1 MHSQQ
6 FLNIDRLLAQTV
18 FFWQFSAFHSSDYPW
33 RETHTELSHWLDG
46 LSLQEVQRLKLNPE
60 ELAIKLSAYIPQ
72 LLELYS
78 LTQLPELTA
87 SVPGL
92 PKGLDSGINGR
103 KWQQITKLSALGAE
117 FYKPEN
123 GWLEWCGGKGYLGRV
138 LAATTGKPVT
148 TLEWQ
153 QSLCDSGQ
161 TYANNHQLSM
171 MFIQGDALS
180 SQSDELIQEKQ
191 HAIALHA
198 CGDLHINLLTKGIS
212 NNIDAIT
219 ISPCCFHL
227 TRSKNYLGL
236 SLLSQKSALELSK
249 DDLRLPLQET
259 VVAGL
264 RTQHHRELEMCF
276 RLGFKAL
283 QQSLSENEAYL
294 SIPSIKK
301 SLLSDG
307 FEAFCHW
314 AAEKKELM
322 LPENVDYEYWFN
334 KGELAFISMEKC
346 DLIQHLFKRPL
357 EVWLCLDRALLMEEA
372 NYDVRIGE
380 FCLKEDTPRNIV
392 IQAKKQQ
399 Q

>member
-1 MHSQQ
+1 MHPQQ
-6 FLNIDRLLAQTV
+6 FLNIDRLLVQTV

-33 RETHTELSHWLDG
+33 RETHTELSDWLDG
-46 LSLQEVQRLKLNPE
+46 LSLQEVQRLKSNPE
-60 ELAIKLSAYIPQ
+60 ELATQLSVYIPQ
-72 LLELYS
+72 LSELYP
-78 LTQLPELTA
+78 LAQLSELEV
-87 SVPGL
+87 SIPQF

-103 KWQQITKLSALGAE
+103 KWQQITKLSTLGVE
-117 FYKPEN
+117 FHKPEN

-161 TYANNHQLSM
+161 AYANSHQLNM
-171 MFIQGDALS
+171 TFIQGDALS

-198 CGDLHINLLTKGIS
+198 CGDLHINLLTKGIA

-227 TRSKNYLGL
+227 TQATNYPGL
-236 SLLSQKSALELSK
+236 SSLSLQSGLALSK

-264 RTQHHRELEMCF
+264 RTQHHRELEMYF
-276 RLGFKAL
+276 RLGFKGL
-283 QQSLSENEAYL
+283 QQSLSKSNAYV

-307 FEAFCHW
+307 FEAFCDW
-314 AAEKKELM
+314 AAEKKELK
-322 LPENVDYEYWFN
+322 LPQDTNYALWLE
-334 KGELAFISMEKC
+334 KGKAAFLVMEKC
-346 DLIQHLFKRPL
+346 DLVQHLFKRPL

-372 NYDVRIGE
+372 GYEVRIGE

-392 IQAKKQQ
+392 IQARKQK
-399 Q
+399 

>member
-6 FLNIDRLLAQTV
+6 FLNIDRLLAQAV

-33 RETHTELSHWLDG
+33 RETHTELSDWLDG
-46 LSLQEVQRLKLNPE
+46 LSLQEVQNLKLDPE
-60 ELAIKLSAYIPQ
+60 ELTNQLSVYIPQ
-72 LLELYS
+72 LSELYS
-78 LTQLPELTA
+78 LAQLPELTVSIPA
-87 SVPGL
+87 C

-117 FYKPEN
+117 YHKPQG

-138 LAATTGKPVT
+138 LTATTGMPVT

-161 TYANNHQLSM
+161 SYANNHQLDM
-171 MFIQGDALS
+171 TFIQGDALS
-180 SQSDELIQEKQ
+180 PLSDDLIKEKQ
-191 HAIALHA
+191 HAVALHA
-198 CGDLHINLLTKGIS
+198 CGDLHINLLTLGIAHHI
-212 NNIDAIT
+212 NAIT
-219 ISPCCFHL
+219 IAPCCFHL
-227 TRSKNYLGL
+227 TQSVNYVGL
-236 SLLSQKSALELSK
+236 SSLSQQSTLELSK

-283 QQSLSENEAYL
+283 QQSLSESKTYL

-307 FEAFCHW
+307 FEAFCYW
-314 AAEKKELM
+314 AAEKKELI
-322 LPENVDYEYWFN
+322 LPEDIDYDDWLK
-334 KGELAFISMEKC
+334 KGEVAFVVMEKC

-372 NYDVRIGE
+372 DYDVRIGE
-380 FCLKEDTPRNIV
+380 FCLKEETPRNIV
-392 IQAKKQQ
+392 IQARKQK
-399 Q
+399 

>member
-1 MHSQQ
+1 MHPQQ
-6 FLNIDRLLAQTV
+6 FLNIDRLLVQTV

-33 RETHTELSHWLDG
+33 RETHTELSDWLDG
-46 LSLQEVQRLKLNPE
+46 LSLQEVQRLKSNPE
-60 ELAIKLSAYIPQ
+60 ELATQLSVYIPQ
-72 LLELYS
+72 LSELYP
-78 LTQLPELTA
+78 LAQLSELEV
-87 SVPGL
+87 SIPQF

-103 KWQQITKLSALGAE
+103 KWQQITKLSTLGVE
-117 FYKPEN
+117 FHKPEN

-161 TYANNHQLSM
+161 AYANSHQLNM
-171 MFIQGDALS
+171 TFIQGDALS

-198 CGDLHINLLTKGIS
+198 CGDLHINLLTKGIA

-227 TRSKNYLGL
+227 TQATNYPGL
-236 SLLSQKSALELSK
+236 SSLSLQSGLALSK

-264 RTQHHRELEMCF
+264 RTQHHRELEMYF
-276 RLGFKAL
+276 RLGFKGL
-283 QQSLSENEAYL
+283 QQSLSKSNAYV

-307 FEAFCHW
+307 FEAFCDW
-314 AAEKKELM
+314 SAEKKELK
-322 LPENVDYEYWFN
+322 LPQDTNYALWLE
-334 KGELAFISMEKC
+334 KGKAAFLVMEKC
-346 DLIQHLFKRPL
+346 DLVQHLFKRPL

-372 NYDVRIGE
+372 GYEVRIGE

-392 IQAKKQQ
+392 IQARKQK
-399 Q
+399 